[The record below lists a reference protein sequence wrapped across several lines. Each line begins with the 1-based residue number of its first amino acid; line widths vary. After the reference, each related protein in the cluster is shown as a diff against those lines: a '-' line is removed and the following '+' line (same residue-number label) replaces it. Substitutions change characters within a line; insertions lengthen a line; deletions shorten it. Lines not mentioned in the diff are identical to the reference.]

1 MIEPVTAAAALAK
14 AGKAALPDASPE
26 AEEFAGQVTG
36 AGRKEV
42 GAWFADHIRLR
53 RLKSQLKIFGK
64 AQKHAEKAG
73 FDPQVVKMNV
83 LVPLLEAGSLE
94 EDETMSDRW
103 AALLANAANPETDSP
118 SVEPSF
124 PEILRQLT
132 PRDAAILD
140 SVFGVA
146 DPLPQE
152 EWIGRGATGE
162 GVRAS
167 LGCDE
172 SEFAVSRQNLI
183 RLGLCSPPAGG
194 LAFVEGDHR
203 YPVVNS
209 DILCLTQFGHAFV
222 LACRV
227 AEK

>member
-1 MIEPVTAAAALAK
+1 MIEPVTAAAAVAK
-14 AGKAALPDASPE
+14 AGKAALSDASPE
-26 AEEFAGQVTG
+26 AEEFAGQITG
-36 AGRKEV
+36 TGRKEI

-53 RLKSQLKIFGK
+53 RFKSQLKILSK
-64 AQKHAEKAG
+64 AQEHAKEAG

-94 EDETMSDRW
+94 DDETMSDRW
-103 AALLANAANPETDSP
+103 AALLANAANPEADSP
-118 SVEPSF
+118 DVQPSF

-140 SVFGVA
+140 AVFEVA
-146 DPLPQE
+146 QRFPRE
-152 EWIGRGATGE
+152 EWIGRGAIGE
-162 GVRAS
+162 AIRANV
-167 LGCDE
+167 GCGK

-194 LAFVEGDHR
+194 LEFAEGDHR

-209 DILCLTQFGHAFV
+209 DLVCLTEFGYAFV
-222 LACRV
+222 QACRV
-227 AEK
+227 GEA